1 VLWHTS
7 EAELLPVMVMSVLL
21 VARHKDNITRLL
33 TGQESKIG
41 AKKEAPVEPTPDV
54 NQPG

>member
-1 VLWHTS
+1 
-7 EAELLPVMVMSVLL
+7 MSVLL

-41 AKKEAPVEPTPDV
+41 AKKEAAAKEPAPDS
-54 NQPG
+54 NHLG

>member
-1 VLWHTS
+1 
-7 EAELLPVMVMSVLL
+7 VMVMGVLL

-41 AKKEAPVEPTPDV
+41 AKKEAPVAPTA
-54 NQPG
+54 